1 MPLNLNTK
9 VRLLKVYRLC
19 EMLVSHYEMR
29 DYETVINLLHKIAYE
44 HIKVCES
51 EAKDDKNN

>member
-1 MPLNLNTK
+1 MPLTHKTK
-9 VRLLKVYRLC
+9 LRLHKAYRLC
-19 EMLVSHYEMR
+19 ESLMAHYEIR

-51 EAKDDKNN
+51 EVKW